1 MVASDGNV
9 NVTLV
14 PTIVGVTVAVINV
27 LVALCSISSVTGNP
41 SNAIS
46 GWNDIEVLELL
57 ITIFNKT

>member
-1 MVASDGNV
+1 
-9 NVTLV
+9 V